1 MITKEKEKEKEKA
14 KELVLIFGKI
24 LSIKVVN
31 EILDA
36 ITFNMYDEDAYN
48 EENKYWKNI
57 KKQIK
62 KL

>member
-1 MITKEKEKEKEKA
+1 MIYKDKA
-14 KELVLIFGKI
+14 EELVFIFGKI
-24 LSIKVVN
+24 LAKKVVD
-31 EILDA
+31 EILMA

-48 EENKYWKNI
+48 KENEHWEKV

>member
-1 MITKEKEKEKEKA
+1 MTQEEKA
-14 KELVLIFGKI
+14 KELLLIFGKI

-31 EILDA
+31 EILNA
-36 ITFNMYDEDAYN
+36 ITFNMYDEDNYN
-48 EENKYWKNI
+48 KENKYWKNV

>member
-1 MITKEKEKEKEKA
+1 MFPEQKA
-14 KELVLIFGKI
+14 KELILIFGKI

-31 EILDA
+31 EILYA
-36 ITFNMYDEDAYN
+36 ITFNMYDEDEYN
-48 EENKYWKNI
+48 KECKYWKNV